1 MILLNHST
9 GTFDVTNIQYTVD
22 NSTGELC
29 VSCNFSASTL
39 AKGCLAILINTDS
52 APVVSLRISRDTSA
66 TTARDCTTLS
76 DNGYYLLTV
85 YDWEVDGGISD
96 KPAVIMNIIVTI
108 MSQLY
113 SRSAASNSDL
123 IFTVDTDAFPKL
135 TVD

>member
-1 MILLNHST
+1 MT
-9 GTFDVTNIQYTVD
+9 
-22 NSTGELC
+22 

-85 YDWEVDGGISD
+85 YDWEVSD
-96 KPAVIMNIIVTI
+96 EPAEIRNIMIIIYENV
-108 MSQLY
+108 L
-113 SRSAASNSDL
+113 AL
-123 IFTVDTDAFPKL
+123 
-135 TVD
+135 